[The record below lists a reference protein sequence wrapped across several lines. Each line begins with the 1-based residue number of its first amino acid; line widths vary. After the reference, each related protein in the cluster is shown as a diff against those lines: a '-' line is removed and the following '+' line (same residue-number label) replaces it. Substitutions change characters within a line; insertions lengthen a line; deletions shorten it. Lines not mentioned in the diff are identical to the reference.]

1 MNLTTASIILIG
13 SFLTMIAI
21 GSNIAYALGISAL
34 FCALYLQFPLM
45 MVVNLI
51 LVKFGSF
58 TLLAVPFFILA
69 GELMGSGGI
78 SDRLIRLSKA
88 IIGWMRGGLAMV
100 NIVASTFFG
109 GISGSAAA
117 DTASLGAILIPMMVK
132 EGYDEEFS
140 TSITMTS
147 SVQGILIPPS
157 HNLVIYAVAAGGV
170 SIAELFMA
178 GIVPGLLLGL
188 CLAIYCYVVAVKRN
202 YPKGNNFSVKVL
214 FKELK
219 GSILAL
225 GTVIIVVGG
234 VVAGVCTATEAAALA
249 VVYSFIVT
257 FFVYRDIPLSEFKNI
272 LIRSVKTMSTVL
284 ILTSCATAFSFFITY
299 LQIPQKLT
307 VALLAISSNK
317 YVLYLLVNLILILL
331 GCFMNTISI
340 ILIMTP
346 ILLPIVE
353 SLGMSPVQ
361 FGIMM
366 ILNLGIGLI
375 TPPVGNILFIGSSV
389 SGISVER
396 LSKSVL
402 PQLGVMFI
410 ALLLVTYIPAV
421 SMTLPHILYS

>member
-1 MNLTTASIILIG
+1 M
-13 SFLTMIAI
+13 
-21 GSNIAYALGISAL
+21 
-34 FCALYLQFPLM
+34 
-45 MVVNLI
+45 
-51 LVKFGSF
+51 
-58 TLLAVPFFILA
+58 
-69 GELMGSGGI
+69 
-78 SDRLIRLSKA
+78 
-88 IIGWMRGGLAMV
+88 
-100 NIVASTFFG
+100 
-109 GISGSAAA
+109 
-117 DTASLGAILIPMMVK
+117 
-132 EGYDEEFS
+132 
-140 TSITMTS
+140 
-147 SVQGILIPPS
+147 
-157 HNLVIYAVAAGGV
+157 
-170 SIAELFMA
+170 
-178 GIVPGLLLGL
+178 
-188 CLAIYCYVVAVKRN
+188 AIYCYFVAVKRN
-202 YPKGNNFSVKVL
+202 YPKGDKFSVRVL

-234 VVAGVCTATEAAALA
+234 VVAGICTATEAAALA

-272 LIRSVKTMSTVL
+272 LKRSVKTMSTVL

-307 VALLAISSNK
+307 AGLLAISSNK
-317 YVLYLLVNLILILL
+317 YILLLLINLILILL

-353 SLGMSPVQ
+353 ALGMSAVQ
-361 FGIMM
+361 FGVMM

-389 SGISVER
+389 SGIPVEK

-421 SMTLPHILYS
+421 SMALPTLIYG

>member
-13 SFLTMIAI
+13 SFLVMLGTGA
-21 GSNIAYALGISAL
+21 NIAYALGLSAI
-34 FCALYLQFPLM
+34 FCALYLDFPLM
-45 MVVNLI
+45 TVANLI

-58 TLLAVPFFILA
+58 SLLAVPFFILA
-69 GELMGSGGI
+69 GEIMGAGGI

-88 IIGWMRGGLAMV
+88 LIGWMRGGLAMV
-100 NIVASTFFG
+100 NILASTFFG

-117 DTASLGAILIPMMVK
+117 DTASLGAILIPMMKK

-178 GIVPGLLLGL
+178 GIGPGLLLAV
-188 CLAIYCYVVAVKRN
+188 CLAIYCYIVAVKRN
-202 YPKGNNFSVKVL
+202 YPKGEKFSIRLVL
-214 FKELK
+214 KELK
-219 GSILAL
+219 ESILAL
-225 GTVIIVVGG
+225 GTVLIVVGG
-234 VVAGVCTATEAAALA
+234 VVVGICTATEAAALA
-249 VVYSFIVT
+249 VVYSFIIT
-257 FFVYRDIPLSEFKNI
+257 FFVFRDIPLKDFSNI
-272 LIRSVKTMSTVL
+272 LKRSVKTMSTVL

-299 LQIPQKLT
+299 LQIPQSLT
-307 VALLAISSNK
+307 AGLLSITSNK
-317 YVLYLLVNLILILL
+317 YILLLLINLILLVL

-346 ILLPIVE
+346 ILLPIVN
-353 SLGMSPVQ
+353 SIGMSSVQ
-361 FGIMM
+361 FGVMM

-421 SMTLPHILYS
+421 SMTLPALIYG

>member
-1 MNLTTASIILIG
+1 MNLNIASIILIG
-13 SFLTMIAI
+13 SFLVMIAM
-21 GSNIAYALGISAL
+21 GGNIAYALGISAI
-34 FCALYLQFPLM
+34 FCALYLHFPLM
-45 MVVNLI
+45 TVVNLI
-51 LVKFGSF
+51 LVKFGTF

-69 GELMGSGGI
+69 GEIMGSGGI
-78 SDRLIRLSKA
+78 SDRLIKLSKA
-88 IIGWMRGGLAMV
+88 LIGWMRGGLAMV

-117 DTASLGAILIPMMVK
+117 DTASLGAILIPMMKK

-178 GIVPGLLLGL
+178 GLVPGLLLGL
-188 CLAIYCYVVAVKRN
+188 CLAIYCYFVAVKRN
-202 YPKGNNFSVKVL
+202 YPKGDKFSVRVL

-234 VVAGVCTATEAAALA
+234 VVAGICTATEAAALA

-272 LIRSVKTMSTVL
+272 LKRSVKTMSTVL

-307 VALLAISSNK
+307 AGLLAISSNK
-317 YVLYLLVNLILILL
+317 YILLLLINLILILL

-353 SLGMSPVQ
+353 ALGMSAVQ
-361 FGIMM
+361 FGVMM

-389 SGISVER
+389 SGIPVEK

-421 SMTLPHILYS
+421 SMALPTLIYG